1 MDAEKVARA
10 YSSPNWWYDLR
21 GFLILHFSYR
31 DGLIP
36 LLNFFSR
43 NGSARH
49 LEIAVGSGSFLRLVL
64 AMRKLKRQSPMQG
77 AAIDYAPTMLS
88 GALRRLTSER
98 GWKVER
104 ADAAHLP
111 FANESFETINC
122 ANSLHSIPDD
132 RGAMAEAFRVLRP
145 GGTFALNVV
154 LTPRGGKISRWIAD
168 KIAEW
173 GIRKGILTRTYA
185 EKEIQALVAS
195 PGFEIIQA
203 RIRGNNYCLVARKPT
218 AQR

>member
-49 LEIAVGSGSFLRLVL
+49 LEIAVGSGSFLELVL
-64 AMRKLKRQSPMQG
+64 AMRKLKRLPAMKG
-77 AAIDYAPTMLS
+77 TAIDYAPTMLS
-88 GALRRLTSER
+88 GALRRLTPER

-104 ADAAHLP
+104 ADAANLP
-111 FANESFETINC
+111 YANNSFETVNC
-122 ANSLHSIPDD
+122 ANSLHSIPED
-132 RGAMAEAFRVLRP
+132 RGAVAEAFRVLCP
-145 GGTFALNVV
+145 GGTFALNV
-154 LTPRGGKISRWIAD
+154 LLASRGGKIRRGIAD
-168 KIAEW
+168 KISEW
-173 GIRKGILTRTYA
+173 GIRKGILARSYE
-185 EKEIQALVAS
+185 EKEIQALLATQ
-195 PGFEIIQA
+195 GFEIVQT
-203 RIRGNNYCLVARKPT
+203 RIRGNDYCLVARKPK
-218 AQR
+218 AH